1 MKSKFIKITGITDAS
16 NLVKNAS
23 NVEGEITLRKGRY
36 AIDCKSIMGIFSID
50 ISTGVTV
57 EYPEDA
63 IEFENFISQF
73 EVKDK
78 VAN

>member
-1 MKSKFIKITGITDAS
+1 MKNKFIKIIGITDAMS
-16 NLVKNAS
+16 LVKNAS
-23 NVEGEITLRKGRY
+23 DVEGEVILRKGRY
-36 AIDCKSIMGIFSID
+36 AIDCKSIMGIFSVD

-63 IEFENFISQF
+63 VEFEKFISHF